1 MLKNLGVKARRSMRA
16 CLAATIAATLC
27 AVVSPALAG
36 SVTQPGETI
45 GLAAGAPLPE
55 GVYFVDTFDWGVRK
69 GENGAADV
77 AVGGHNPGGGW
88 APPPKIARAPVP
100 TLWAFAAP

>member
-1 MLKNLGVKARRSMRA
+1 VT
-16 CLAATIAATLC
+16 LALEPW
-27 AVVSPALAG
+27 VVSPALAG

-55 GVYFVDTFDWGVRK
+55 GVYFVNTLNWGVRK

-77 AVGGHNPGGGW
+77 TLGVN
-88 APPPKIARAPVP
+88 IPVWGRVILP
-100 TLWAFAAP
+100 F

>member
-16 CLAATIAATLC
+16 FLGAAVAATLC
-27 AVVSPALAG
+27 AAVSPVLAG

-55 GVYFVDTFDWGVRK
+55 GVYFV
-69 GENGAADV
+69 N
-77 AVGGHNPGGGW
+77 
-88 APPPKIARAPVP
+88 
-100 TLWAFAAP
+100 TLN